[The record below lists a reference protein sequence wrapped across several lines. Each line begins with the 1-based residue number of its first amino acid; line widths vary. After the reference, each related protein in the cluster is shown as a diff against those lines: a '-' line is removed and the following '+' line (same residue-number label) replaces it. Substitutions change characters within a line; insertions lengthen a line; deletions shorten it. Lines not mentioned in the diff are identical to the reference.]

1 MFRKKKGRN
10 FYMIHCLK
18 TKRKTDC
25 AWKNAKHSGRNGQ
38 RSLSVSTI
46 ASVEISK
53 PLGQKRS
60 AENLKYTIT

>member
-1 MFRKKKGRN
+1 
-10 FYMIHCLK
+10 MIHCLK